1 MKPLKALLADDD
13 PTIREL
19 SRYILQR
26 HFPNLSFD
34 EVDNGKAALE
44 KLKLTKYD
52 FILSDWE
59 MPYLSGYE
67 LLLWVRGHSE
77 FKDTPF
83 LIVSALDQERIFQ
96 AEEAGATAY
105 IAKPYTVE
113 SLVRTIAGVVEKL
126 NRRQFPRITVD
137 GSADMHYDGSVLNG
151 NIIDISRGGMFGAFR
166 KKETIPNIDEN
177 VLIDITLKNKGT
189 FNGLGGVINRI
200 QEDETGINTENVR
213 IAFKFLEIVSEEL
226 ISE

>member
-1 MKPLKALLADDD
+1 MKSLKALLADDEA
-13 PTIREL
+13 TIREL

-26 HFPNLSFD
+26 SFPNLSFD
-34 EVDNGKAALE
+34 EVENGKAALE

-59 MPYLSGYE
+59 MPYLCGYD
-67 LLLWVRGHSE
+67 LLLWVRKHSE

-83 LIVSALDQERIFQ
+83 LIVSALDQDRILK

-105 IAKPYTVE
+105 ITKPYTVE
-113 SLVRTIAGVVEKL
+113 SLVRTVAEVVDKL
-126 NRRQFPRITVD
+126 NRRQFERITVD
-137 GSADMHYDGSVLNG
+137 GSADMHYEGSVLNG

-166 KKETIPNIDEN
+166 KKETIPKINES

-189 FNGLGGVINRI
+189 FNGLSGVINRI
-200 QEDETGINTENVR
+200 QEDETAINTENVR
-213 IAFKFLEIVSEEL
+213 IAFKFLEIATEEL
-226 ISE
+226 IN